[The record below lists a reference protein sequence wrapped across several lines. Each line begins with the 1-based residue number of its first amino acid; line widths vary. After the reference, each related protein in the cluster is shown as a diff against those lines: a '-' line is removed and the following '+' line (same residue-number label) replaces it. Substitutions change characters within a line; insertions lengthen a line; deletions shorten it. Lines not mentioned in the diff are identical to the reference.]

1 MKKLSKLSKLM
12 SFCLV
17 TSMLVVTGC
26 EKSNNN
32 VQLNE
37 KVDQLDEAPE
47 VTEKEAKKIVR
58 KSVDEI
64 ANSFSEMEKENGWSR
79 NNPGD
84 LDTAKKGVKGLV
96 SNKFVENQLPGLIDT
111 FNRSR
116 ETDMLPFP
124 IHIEPEVRLTYSQK
138 NDVLKIETLT
148 LANDMGN
155 EAETWEFIL
164 VYKDGK
170 WLMDRWSSNT
180 PADLK
185 LTKEEANEL
194 LRVQGFKNV
203 SFVREENSGD
213 KKYIFK
219 ESNGVVAVDA
229 QTSVITYNVGDKK
242 QEKITKEDVIQEQ
255 ETAKRNDSSTY
266 TNSKEEK
273 QLKKESSSALGKTK
287 VLNELAA
294 LENQEKHTNVMTTN
308 DIVNEIE
315 GNYQLWDSKLNEI
328 YNTLKNT
335 MSPDAFQSLKTKQI
349 VWVKEKE
356 SKVKA
361 IGTDPNNGTMR
372 RIEASEEKYKM
383 TKERCYELVN
393 GYMN

>member
-1 MKKLSKLSKLM
+1 MKKLSKVI
-12 SFCLV
+12 SFCLAA
-17 TSMLVVTGC
+17 SMLVVTGC
-26 EKSNNN
+26 EKGENK
-32 VQLNE
+32 VQVNE
-37 KVDQLDEAPE
+37 TIEQLDEAPE

-58 KSVDEI
+58 KSVDAI
-64 ANSFSEMEKENGWSR
+64 ANEFSEMEKENGWSR

-84 LDTAKKGVKGLV
+84 LATAKKGVKGLV
-96 SNKFVENQLPGLIDT
+96 SDKFVEKELPGLLDT

-124 IHIEPEVRLTYSQK
+124 IHIEPDVRTTYSQK

-155 EAETWEFIL
+155 EAEMWEFVL
-164 VYKDGK
+164 VYTDGK

-180 PADLK
+180 SVDLK
-185 LTKEEANEL
+185 LTKEEAKEL

-203 SFVREENSGD
+203 SFVREENSGN

-229 QTSVITYNVGDKK
+229 KNSVITHNVDDEE
-242 QEKITKEDVIQEQ
+242 QEKVTKKDFVQEQ
-255 ETAKRNDSSTY
+255 ETVKGNDSSTS
-266 TNSKEEK
+266 TSS
-273 QLKKESSSALGKTK
+273 KKETSSAVGKTK

-294 LENQEKHTNVMTTN
+294 LENQEKHTNVMSTN

-315 GNYQLWDSKLNEI
+315 GNYQLWDNKLNEI
-328 YNTLKNT
+328 YSTLKNT
-335 MSPDAFQSLKTKQI
+335 MSADAFQSLKKKQ
-349 VWVKEKE
+349 VAWVKEKE

-361 IGTDPNNGTMR
+361 IAMDENNGTMKY
-372 RIEASEEKYKM
+372 IEAADEKYKM

>member
-1 MKKLSKLSKLM
+1 MKKLSKVML
-12 SFCLV
+12 FCLAA
-17 TSMLVVTGC
+17 SMLVVTGC
-26 EKSNNN
+26 EKGENK
-32 VQLNE
+32 VQVNE
-37 KVDQLDEAPE
+37 TIEQLEEAPE
-47 VTEKEAKKIVR
+47 VTEKEVKKIVR
-58 KSVDEI
+58 KSVDAI
-64 ANSFSEMEKENGWSR
+64 ANAFSEMEKENGWSR

-84 LDTAKKGVKGLV
+84 LATAKKGVKRLV
-96 SNKFVENQLPGLIDT
+96 SDKFVEKELPGLLDT

-116 ETDMLPFP
+116 EIDMLPFP
-124 IHIEPEVRLTYSQK
+124 IHIEPDVRTTYSQK

-155 EAETWEFIL
+155 EAEMWEFVF
-164 VYKDGK
+164 VYTDGK

-180 PADLK
+180 PVDLK
-185 LTKEEANEL
+185 LTKEEAKEL

-203 SFVREENSGD
+203 SFVREENSGN

-229 QTSVITYNVGDKK
+229 KNSVIAHNVNDEE
-242 QEKITKEDVIQEQ
+242 QEKVTKKDFVQEQ
-255 ETAKRNDSSTY
+255 ETVKGNDASTSTSS
-266 TNSKEEK
+266 
-273 QLKKESSSALGKTK
+273 KKETSSAVGKTK

-294 LENQEKHTNVMTTN
+294 LENEEKHTNVMSTN

-315 GNYQLWDSKLNEI
+315 GNYQLWDNKLNEI
-328 YNTLKNT
+328 YSTLKNT
-335 MSPDAFQSLKTKQI
+335 MSADAFQSLKTKQ
-349 VWVKEKE
+349 VAWVKEKE

-361 IGTDPNNGTMR
+361 IATDENNGTMKY
-372 RIEASEEKYKM
+372 IEAADEKYKM

>member
-1 MKKLSKLSKLM
+1 MKKLSKVM
-12 SFCLV
+12 SCCLV
-17 TSMLVVTGC
+17 ASMLVVAGC
-26 EKSNNN
+26 EKGENK
-32 VQLNE
+32 VQVNE
-37 KVDQLDEAPE
+37 TIEQLEEAPE
-47 VTEKEAKKIVR
+47 VTEKEVKKIVR
-58 KSVDEI
+58 KSVDAI
-64 ANSFSEMEKENGWSR
+64 ANAFSEMEKENGWSR

-84 LDTAKKGVKGLV
+84 LATAKKGVKGLV
-96 SNKFVENQLPGLIDT
+96 SDKFVEKELPGLLDT

-124 IHIEPEVRLTYSQK
+124 IHIEPDLRTTYSQK

-155 EAETWEFIL
+155 EAEMWEFVF
-164 VYKDGK
+164 VYTDGK

-180 PADLK
+180 PVDLK
-185 LTKEEANEL
+185 LTKEEAKEL

-203 SFVREENSGD
+203 SFVREENSGN

-229 QTSVITYNVGDKK
+229 KNSVIAHNVDDEE
-242 QEKITKEDVIQEQ
+242 QEKVTKKDFVQEQ
-255 ETAKRNDSSTY
+255 ETVKGNDASTSTSS
-266 TNSKEEK
+266 
-273 QLKKESSSALGKTK
+273 KKETSSAVGKTK

-294 LENQEKHTNVMTTN
+294 LENEEKHTNVMSTN
-308 DIVNEIE
+308 DIVNEME
-315 GNYQLWDSKLNEI
+315 GNYQLWDNKLNEI
-328 YNTLKNT
+328 YSTLKNT
-335 MSPDAFQSLKTKQI
+335 MSADAFQSLKTKQ
-349 VWVKEKE
+349 VAWVKEKE

-361 IGTDPNNGTMR
+361 IATDENNGTMKY
-372 RIEASEEKYKM
+372 IEAADEKYKM

>member
-1 MKKLSKLSKLM
+1 MKKLSKVI
-12 SFCLV
+12 SFCLAA
-17 TSMLVVTGC
+17 SMLVVTGC
-26 EKSNNN
+26 EKGENK
-32 VQLNE
+32 VQVNE
-37 KVDQLDEAPE
+37 TIEQLDEAPE
-47 VTEKEAKKIVR
+47 VKEKEAKKIVR
-58 KSVDEI
+58 KSVDAI
-64 ANSFSEMEKENGWSR
+64 ANAFSEMEKENGWSR

-84 LDTAKKGVKGLV
+84 LATAKKGVEGLV
-96 SNKFVENQLPGLIDT
+96 SDKFVEKELPGLLDT

-124 IHIEPEVRLTYSQK
+124 IHIEPDVRTTYSQK

-155 EAETWEFIL
+155 EAEMWEFVL
-164 VYKDGK
+164 VYTDGK

-180 PADLK
+180 SVDLK
-185 LTKEEANEL
+185 LTKEEAKEL

-203 SFVREENSGD
+203 SFVREENSGN

-229 QTSVITYNVGDKK
+229 KNSVITHNVDDEE
-242 QEKITKEDVIQEQ
+242 QEKVTKKDFVQEQ
-255 ETAKRNDSSTY
+255 ETVKGNNSSTS
-266 TNSKEEK
+266 TSS
-273 QLKKESSSALGKTK
+273 KKETSSAVGKTK

-294 LENQEKHTNVMTTN
+294 LENQEKHTNIMSTN

-315 GNYQLWDSKLNEI
+315 GNYQLWDNKLNEI
-328 YNTLKNT
+328 YSTLKNT
-335 MSPDAFQSLKTKQI
+335 MSADAFQLLKTKQ
-349 VWVKEKE
+349 VAWVKEKE

-361 IGTDPNNGTMR
+361 IAMDENNGTMKY
-372 RIEASEEKYKM
+372 IEAADEKYKM

>member
-1 MKKLSKLSKLM
+1 MKKLSKVM
-12 SFCLV
+12 SFCLAA
-17 TSMLVVTGC
+17 SMLVVTGC
-26 EKSNNN
+26 EKGENK
-32 VQLNE
+32 VQVNE
-37 KVDQLDEAPE
+37 TIEQLEEAPE

-58 KSVDEI
+58 KSVDAI
-64 ANSFSEMEKENGWSR
+64 ANAFSEMEKENGWSR

-84 LDTAKKGVKGLV
+84 LATAKKGVKGLV
-96 SNKFVENQLPGLIDT
+96 SDKFVEKALPGLLDT

-124 IHIEPEVRLTYSQK
+124 IHIEPDVRTTYSQK

-155 EAETWEFIL
+155 EAEMWEFVF
-164 VYKDGK
+164 VYTDGK

-180 PADLK
+180 PVDLK
-185 LTKEEANEL
+185 LTKEEAKEL

-203 SFVREENSGD
+203 SFVREENSGN

-219 ESNGVVAVDA
+219 ESNEVVAVDA
-229 QTSVITYNVGDKK
+229 KNSVIAHNVDDEE
-242 QEKITKEDVIQEQ
+242 QEKVTKKDFVQEQ
-255 ETAKRNDSSTY
+255 ETVKGNDASTSTSS
-266 TNSKEEK
+266 
-273 QLKKESSSALGKTK
+273 KKETSSAVGKTK

-294 LENQEKHTNVMTTN
+294 LENEEKHTNVMSTN

-315 GNYQLWDSKLNEI
+315 GNYQLWDNKLNEI
-328 YNTLKNT
+328 YSTLKNT
-335 MSPDAFQSLKTKQI
+335 MSADAFQSLKTKQ
-349 VWVKEKE
+349 VAWVKEKE

-361 IGTDPNNGTMR
+361 IATDENNGTMKY
-372 RIEASEEKYKM
+372 IEAADEKYKM

>member
-1 MKKLSKLSKLM
+1 MKKLSKVM
-12 SFCLV
+12 AFCLAA
-17 TSMLVVTGC
+17 SMVVLAGC

-96 SNKFVENQLPGLIDT
+96 SNKFVENQLPGLLDT

-219 ESNGVVAVDA
+219 ESNGGVAVDA
-229 QTSVITYNVGDKK
+229 QTSVITYNVDDKK

-266 TNSKEEK
+266 ISSKEEK

-349 VWVKEKE
+349 AWVKEKE
-356 SKVKA
+356 SNVKA

>member
-1 MKKLSKLSKLM
+1 MKKLSKVI
-12 SFCLV
+12 SFCLAA
-17 TSMLVVTGC
+17 SMLVVTGC
-26 EKSNNN
+26 EKGENK
-32 VQLNE
+32 VQVNE
-37 KVDQLDEAPE
+37 TIEQLDEAPE
-47 VTEKEAKKIVR
+47 VKEKEAKKIVR
-58 KSVDEI
+58 KSVDAI
-64 ANSFSEMEKENGWSR
+64 ANAFSEMEKENGWSR

-84 LDTAKKGVKGLV
+84 LATAKKGVEGLV
-96 SNKFVENQLPGLIDT
+96 SDKFVEKELPGLLDT

-124 IHIEPEVRLTYSQK
+124 IHIEPDVRTTYSQK

-155 EAETWEFIL
+155 EAEMWEFVL
-164 VYKDGK
+164 VYTDGK

-180 PADLK
+180 SVDLK
-185 LTKEEANEL
+185 LTKEEAKEL

-203 SFVREENSGD
+203 SFVREENSGN

-229 QTSVITYNVGDKK
+229 KNSVITHNVDDEE
-242 QEKITKEDVIQEQ
+242 QEKVTKKDFVQEQ
-255 ETAKRNDSSTY
+255 ETVKGNDSSTS
-266 TNSKEEK
+266 TSS
-273 QLKKESSSALGKTK
+273 KKETSSAVGKTK

-294 LENQEKHTNVMTTN
+294 LENQEKHTNVMSTN

-315 GNYQLWDSKLNEI
+315 GNYQLWDNKLNEI
-328 YNTLKNT
+328 YSTLKNT
-335 MSPDAFQSLKTKQI
+335 MSADAFQSLKKKQ
-349 VWVKEKE
+349 VAWVKEKE

-361 IGTDPNNGTMR
+361 IAMDENNGTMKY
-372 RIEASEEKYKM
+372 IEAADEKYKM

>member
-1 MKKLSKLSKLM
+1 MKKLSKVML
-12 SFCLV
+12 FCLAA
-17 TSMLVVTGC
+17 SMLVVTGC
-26 EKSNNN
+26 EKGENK
-32 VQLNE
+32 VQVNE
-37 KVDQLDEAPE
+37 TIEQLEEAPE
-47 VTEKEAKKIVR
+47 VTGKEVKKIVR
-58 KSVDEI
+58 KSVDAI
-64 ANSFSEMEKENGWSR
+64 ANAFSEMEKENGWSR

-84 LDTAKKGVKGLV
+84 LATAKKGVKGLV
-96 SNKFVENQLPGLIDT
+96 SDKFVEKELPGLLDT

-124 IHIEPEVRLTYSQK
+124 IHIEPDVRTTYSQK

-155 EAETWEFIL
+155 EAEMWEFVF
-164 VYKDGK
+164 VYTDGK

-180 PADLK
+180 TVDLK
-185 LTKEEANEL
+185 LTKEEAKEL

-203 SFVREENSGD
+203 SFVREENSGN

-229 QTSVITYNVGDKK
+229 KNSVIAHNVNDEE
-242 QEKITKEDVIQEQ
+242 QEKVTKKDFVQEQ
-255 ETAKRNDSSTY
+255 ETVKGNDASTSTSS
-266 TNSKEEK
+266 
-273 QLKKESSSALGKTK
+273 KKETSSAVGKTK

-294 LENQEKHTNVMTTN
+294 LENEEKHTNVMSTN

-315 GNYQLWDSKLNEI
+315 GNYQLWDNKLNEI
-328 YNTLKNT
+328 YSTLKNT
-335 MSPDAFQSLKTKQI
+335 MSADAFQSLKTKQ
-349 VWVKEKE
+349 VAWVKEKE

-361 IGTDPNNGTMR
+361 IATDENNGTMKY
-372 RIEASEEKYKM
+372 IEAADEKYKM

>member
-1 MKKLSKLSKLM
+1 MKKLNKVM

-17 TSMLVVTGC
+17 ASMFVVTGC
-26 EKSNNN
+26 EKSNSNAQ
-32 VQLNE
+32 QLSE
-37 KVDQLDEAPE
+37 KIEQLDEAPE
-47 VTEKEAKKIVR
+47 VTEKEAEKIVR

-84 LDTAKKGVKGLV
+84 LGTAKKGVKGLV
-96 SNKFVENQLPGLIDT
+96 SDKFVEKQLPGLLDT

-124 IHIEPEVRLTYSQK
+124 IHIEPDVRITYSQK

-155 EAETWEFIL
+155 DAETWEFIL
-164 VYKDGK
+164 VYTDGK
-170 WLMDRWSSNT
+170 WLMDGWSSNT

-203 SFVREENSGD
+203 SFVREENSGN

-219 ESNGVVAVDA
+219 ENNGVVAVDA
-229 QTSVITYNVGDKK
+229 QTSVITHNVDDKEREKVTK
-242 QEKITKEDVIQEQ
+242 QDFIQEQ
-255 ETAKRNDSSTY
+255 ETVKGNDSSTY
-266 TNSKEEK
+266 TSSKEEK
-273 QLKKESSSALGKTK
+273 QPKKESSSVLGKTK

-294 LENQEKHTNVMTTN
+294 LENEEKHTNVMSTN

-315 GNYQLWDSKLNEI
+315 GNYQLWDNKLNEI
-328 YNTLKNT
+328 YSTLKST
-335 MSPDAFQSLKTKQI
+335 MSADAFQSLKTKQ
-349 VWVKEKE
+349 VAWVKEKE

-361 IGTDPNNGTMR
+361 IAADENNGTMR
-372 RIEASEEKYKM
+372 YIEAADEKYKM

>member
-1 MKKLSKLSKLM
+1 MKKLSKLM
-12 SFCLV
+12 SFCLAI
-17 TSMLVVTGC
+17 SMLVVTGC
-26 EKSNNN
+26 EKSNNY

-84 LDTAKKGVKGLV
+84 LDIAKKGVKGLV
-96 SNKFVENQLPGLIDT
+96 SNKFVENQLPGLLDT

-229 QTSVITYNVGDKK
+229 QTSVITYNVDDKK

-266 TNSKEEK
+266 ISSKEEK

-349 VWVKEKE
+349 AWVKEKE

>member
-1 MKKLSKLSKLM
+1 MKKLNKVM

-17 TSMLVVTGC
+17 ASMFVVTGC

-32 VQLNE
+32 AQLSE
-37 KVDQLDEAPE
+37 KIEQLDEAPE

-84 LDTAKKGVKGLV
+84 LGTAKKGVKGLV
-96 SNKFVENQLPGLIDT
+96 SDKFVEKQLPGLLDT

-124 IHIEPEVRLTYSQK
+124 IHIEPDVRITYSQK

-155 EAETWEFIL
+155 EAETWEFIF
-164 VYKDGK
+164 VYTDGK
-170 WLMDRWSSNT
+170 WLMDGWSSNT

-203 SFVREENSGD
+203 SFVREENSGN

-219 ESNGVVAVDA
+219 ESNGVIAVDA
-229 QTSVITYNVGDKK
+229 QTSVITKVEDKE
-242 QEKITKEDVIQEQ
+242 QEKVTKQDSIQEK
-255 ETAKRNDSSTY
+255 ETAKGNDSSMY
-266 TNSKEEK
+266 TSSKEEK
-273 QLKKESSSALGKTK
+273 QPQKESSSVLGKTK

-294 LENQEKHTNVMTTN
+294 LENQEKHTNVVSTN

-315 GNYQLWDSKLNEI
+315 GNYQLWDNKLNEI
-328 YNTLKNT
+328 YSTLKST
-335 MSPDAFQSLKTKQI
+335 MSADAFQSLKTKQ
-349 VWVKEKE
+349 VAWVKEKE
-356 SKVKA
+356 SRVQA
-361 IGTDPNNGTMR
+361 IATDENNGTMR
-372 RIEASEEKYKM
+372 YIEAADEKYKM

>member
-1 MKKLSKLSKLM
+1 MKKLSKVM

-17 TSMLVVTGC
+17 VSMFVLAGC
-26 EKSNNN
+26 EKSENK
-32 VQLNE
+32 VQVNE
-37 KVDQLDEAPE
+37 KIEQLDEAPE
-47 VTEKEAKKIVR
+47 VTGKEAKKIVR
-58 KSVDEI
+58 KSVDRI
-64 ANSFSEMEKENGWSR
+64 ANAFSEMEKENGWSR

-84 LDTAKKGVKGLV
+84 METAKKGVKGLV
-96 SNKFVENQLPGLIDT
+96 TDKFVENQLPKSLDT

-124 IHIEPEVRLTYSQK
+124 IHIEPDVRITCSQK
-138 NDVLKIETLT
+138 NDVLKIETLI

-155 EAETWEFIL
+155 EAETWEFVL
-164 VYKDGK
+164 VYTDGK
-170 WLMDRWSSNT
+170 WLMDKWSSNT
-180 PADLK
+180 PVDLK
-185 LTKEEANEL
+185 LTKEEANEI

-203 SFVREENSGD
+203 SFVREENSGN

-229 QTSVITYNVGDKK
+229 QTSVITHNVDDEE
-242 QEKITKEDVIQEQ
+242 QEKVTKQDFIQEQ
-255 ETAKRNDSSTY
+255 ETAKGNDSSTY
-266 TNSKEEK
+266 TSSKEEK
-273 QLKKESSSALGKTK
+273 QPKKESSSVLGKTK
-287 VLNELAA
+287 ALNELVA
-294 LENQEKHTNVMTTN
+294 LENEEKHTNVMSTN

-315 GNYQLWDSKLNEI
+315 GNYQLWDNKLNEI
-328 YNTLKNT
+328 YSTLKNT
-335 MSPDAFQSLKTKQI
+335 MSADAFQSLKTKQI
-349 VWVKEKE
+349 AWVKEKE
-356 SKVKA
+356 SKVTV

>member
-1 MKKLSKLSKLM
+1 MKKLSKLM
-12 SFCLV
+12 SFCLA

-96 SNKFVENQLPGLIDT
+96 SNKFVENQLPGLLDT

-229 QTSVITYNVGDKK
+229 QTSVITYNVDDIK

-266 TNSKEEK
+266 ISSKEEK

-308 DIVNEIE
+308 DTVNEIE

-349 VWVKEKE
+349 AWVKEKE